1 MNASLVLERLAAIR
15 IIPVI
20 VIDDAGV
27 APDLAAALT
36 AGGIG
41 CAEITLRTPAGLQA
55 LASVNEVP
63 GFLAGAGTVITVD
76 QVDRCVDAGA
86 QFLVSPGFDDDVVA
100 RAQHHDVAILPGV
113 ATATEIQRA
122 LRAGIDVLKFFPADR
137 LGGLDTIAALAAPFT
152 GVRFVPSGGVNASN
166 AADYLRHP
174 AIFAVSGSWMAT
186 RTAIAARDFDSVVEL
201 SRIAAAIALG
211 NA

>member
-113 ATATEIQRA
+113 ATATDIQRA

-152 GVRFVPSGGVNASN
+152 GVRFVPSGGVSASN

>member
-113 ATATEIQRA
+113 ATATESQRA

-152 GVRFVPSGGVNASN
+152 GVRFVPSGGVSASN

-186 RTAIAARDFDSVVEL
+186 RTAIAARDFDTVVEL

>member
-113 ATATEIQRA
+113 ATATDIQRA